1 MRFPEKFAVLFLI
14 ILFLWLRFFNLSESF
29 RFTGDPGRDML
40 VLWDWR
46 ETGKPPLLGP
56 QTSALPIN
64 QSAIYFYFLYPA
76 FLISNGNPLSA
87 NVTVAVF
94 WIIMFVAILWALRNR
109 AELQRVALVV
119 LFLSAIHPLFVEQT
133 RMVWNPSFLPPLLAT
148 SLIAFFLLIEKY
160 SRTRLWIFSF
170 STALAVSLHF
180 PVGALALACVLYL
193 AIFNKEQLGKV
204 IPVIVVSLVFI
215 NLPTIVFE
223 ARHGFLITKSVLQ
236 GGWIGLTQFTRWE
249 NFRRLIDFTGGLPYL
264 WMSSV
269 LLFGAV
275 SFAVWKTTRQKR
287 SLAETIGFLLV
298 MTAGLTI
305 ISGLA
310 FHSHYAFGTAILL
323 FFLISQLPTKI
334 RIVILIILAVVWLNP
349 RQINTYIAPA
359 GRTLEEEMACFANF
373 CSKEKETVFVSAQY
387 GESPFHVGYE
397 YRYLMKQ
404 AGCDVKYIESQPE
417 KAEKMAVVVDGSTY
431 EHGKTSYYELTLFG
445 QSEEAGKY
453 ECGNELDVIILKKNN

>member
-160 SRTRLWIFSF
+160 GKISR
-170 STALAVSLHF
+170 
-180 PVGALALACVLYL
+180 
-193 AIFNKEQLGKV
+193 N
-204 IPVIVVSLVFI
+204 
-215 NLPTIVFE
+215 
-223 ARHGFLITKSVLQ
+223 
-236 GGWIGLTQFTRWE
+236 
-249 NFRRLIDFTGGLPYL
+249 ID
-264 WMSSV
+264 
-269 LLFGAV
+269 
-275 SFAVWKTTRQKR
+275 
-287 SLAETIGFLLV
+287 
-298 MTAGLTI
+298 
-305 ISGLA
+305 
-310 FHSHYAFGTAILL
+310 
-323 FFLISQLPTKI
+323 
-334 RIVILIILAVVWLNP
+334 
-349 RQINTYIAPA
+349 
-359 GRTLEEEMACFANF
+359 
-373 CSKEKETVFVSAQY
+373 
-387 GESPFHVGYE
+387 
-397 YRYLMKQ
+397 
-404 AGCDVKYIESQPE
+404 
-417 KAEKMAVVVDGSTY
+417 
-431 EHGKTSYYELTLFG
+431 
-445 QSEEAGKY
+445 
-453 ECGNELDVIILKKNN
+453 